1 MSPLG
6 LTVRFWS
13 SDTLGEVLY
22 VSIIFTFLE
31 ITFNSF
37 LVLCFFFFYS
47 RCSQWHILILTIL
60 TPVYVPSLI
69 FLSKLKTCAIFPA
82 SCGHAIGSRAKWLQQ
97 PFSTPSAASL
107 VCHTLLFHERCWH
120 FYLSSP
126 ANYLSFVRSSLATI
140 YMHLFLYNSN
150 SSSFHC
156 NIDFFFFQCSPGEG
170 ELCSDSSFAAV
181 LIISNFFLDPLLFS
195 FSVLSCPPGSVGI
208 VIDFFFHLCCKNQCF
223 CEMKDTVVSRNV

>member
-1 MSPLG
+1 MAYLNTDVFDSCLRTKPNFSVKTENLCY
-6 LTVRFWS
+6 FPC
-13 SDTLGEVLY
+13 
-22 VSIIFTFLE
+22 FLWPCNWFKSKMVAV
-31 ITFNSF
+31 T
-37 LVLCFFFFYS
+37 FFYPL
-47 RCSQWHILILTIL
+47 CCH
-60 TPVYVPSLI
+60 
-69 FLSKLKTCAIFPA
+69 
-82 SCGHAIGSRAKWLQQ
+82 
-97 PFSTPSAASL
+97 SL

-156 NIDFFFFQCSPGEG
+156 NIDFFFSQCSPGEG

-181 LIISNFFLDPLLFS
+181 LIINNFFLDPLLFS

-208 VIDFFFHLCCKNQCF
+208 VIDFFFIY
-223 CEMKDTVVSRNV
+223 VVRINAFVKWKIPLSLGMFNYNNSSISFSVTC

>member
-1 MSPLG
+1 MDFGGLLYPFYFHIPDRSTEKSCPPVSPLG

-37 LVLCFFFFYS
+37 LVLCFFFFYP
-47 RCSQWHILILTIL
+47 RCSQWHILMLTFL

-97 PFSTPSAASL
+97 PFSTPSAA
-107 VCHTLLFHERCWH
+107 T
-120 FYLSSP
+120 
-126 ANYLSFVRSSLATI
+126 
-140 YMHLFLYNSN
+140 
-150 SSSFHC
+150 
-156 NIDFFFFQCSPGEG
+156 
-170 ELCSDSSFAAV
+170 
-181 LIISNFFLDPLLFS
+181 
-195 FSVLSCPPGSVGI
+195 VLSVTHSCSMSVA
-208 VIDFFFHLCCKNQCF
+208 
-223 CEMKDTVVSRNV
+223 DTSTSLLLQTI